1 MERYIAEYSTILR
14 SVIFHPH
21 RPNRRTDK
29 VPAVK
34 CNPDGKLLQLL
45 ADMDVN
51 FDCASIGEIEQVLDM
66 GIDPS
71 RIVFAHPCKAP
82 SALDTAARRGIRWTT
97 FDNFDELDKIWRIS
111 PELELLLRIYVQDKT
126 AKVALGDK
134 FGAPI
139 EIARTLLQKAR
150 RLELKVVGVCFH
162 IGIYGSFS
170 FHSALHL
177 VFLCL
182 CE

>member
-1 MERYIAEYSTILR
+1 MEKCIAQYPTVLR
-14 SVIFHPH
+14 SVIFHSH
-21 RPNRRTDK
+21 CPNSKTDK
-29 VPAVK
+29 IPAVK
-34 CNPDGKLLQLL
+34 CNPDPKLLKLL
-45 ADMDVN
+45 ADMNVN

-97 FDNFDELDKIWRIS
+97 FDNFDELDKIRRIS
-111 PELELLLRIYVQDKT
+111 PELELLLRIYVQDGT

-150 RLELKVVGVCFH
+150 HLDLKVVGVCFH
-162 IGIYGSFS
+162 IGMCGSFS
-170 FHSALHL
+170 FS
-177 VFLCL
+177 FYPGQ
-182 CE
+182 